1 MVELLK
7 PSFEEAAAITEIDVA
22 IDMIS
27 RRSNEAHTLPKDKRI
42 LYGKEILEKK
52 LLPHLGRHSDKKA
65 FFIGYMVQRLLNAAL
80 GKL

>member
-27 RRSNEAHTLPKDKRI
+27 RRSN
-42 LYGKEILEKK
+42 
-52 LLPHLGRHSDKKA
+52 
-65 FFIGYMVQRLLNAAL
+65 
-80 GKL
+80 